1 MEPISRI
8 DVAANRLYFRG
19 YDVTELSEKFDY
31 ESVLFLLI
39 KGRLP
44 SKSEHRELTE
54 KLISFRE
61 YYREDISSL
70 VVLAHRFDQIRE
82 ENQLDNLDTL
92 LAFAS
97 LAPLVVAHEFGNL
110 YNRYIELPK
119 SNLGHVANFLWMTK
133 CKVPDE
139 KDLHDFQTSLI
150 LHMDDP
156 MNPSLSALSKVIH
169 DGQSASEAL
178 LAALAT
184 HIELLHHGAGTEA
197 MKMFEEIRNLD
208 NLRAY
213 LEMRIDSGLKI
224 FGLGHRIYQKK
235 DPRAIVLERILE
247 RRLSNTSEEWLLQV
261 IAQVTSEGY
270 SVLKNRKGIEAYP
283 NIDLYNAAVYSTFD
297 FPAEMNTKLF
307 AVSRV
312 AGWIAHIIEL
322 SAF

>member
-8 DVAANRLYFRG
+8 DVSANRLYFRG
-19 YDVTELSEKFDY
+19 HDVTELSENFDY

-39 KGRLP
+39 NGKLP
-44 SKSEHRELTE
+44 SESEHREFIE
-54 KLISFRE
+54 KLINLRLF
-61 YYREDISSL
+61 YREGISSL
-70 VVLAHRFDQIRE
+70 AVLAQRLSQIRE

-92 LAFAS
+92 LTFTS
-97 LAPLVVAHEFGNL
+97 LAPLVVAQEFGN
-110 YNRYIELPK
+110 RYDHRIERP
-119 SNLGHVANFLWMTK
+119 NNDLGYAANFLWMTK

-156 MNPSLSALSKVIH
+156 LNPSLSALSKVIH
-169 DGQSASEAL
+169 DGQSASDAL

-197 MKMFEEIRNLD
+197 MKMFEDIRTLD
-208 NLRAY
+208 NPRAY

-235 DPRAIVLERILE
+235 DPRATVLERILE

-261 IAQVTSEGY
+261 IEQVTIEGY
-270 SVLKNRKGIEAYP
+270 SVLRNRKGIEAYP
-283 NIDLYNAAVYSTFD
+283 NIDLYNAAVYSTFG

-307 AVSRV
+307 AVSRA
-312 AGWIAHIIEL
+312 AGWIAHIMEL
-322 SAF
+322 SSF

>member
-39 KGRLP
+39 KGNLP
-44 SKSEHRELTE
+44 SESENREFTE
-54 KLISFRE
+54 KMINLRQ

-70 VVLAHRFDQIRE
+70 DVLALRLAQIRE

-92 LAFAS
+92 LTFTS
-97 LAPLVVAHEFGNL
+97 ISPLVVAQEFGNQ
-110 YNRYIELPK
+110 YNHHIETP
-119 SNLGHVANFLWMTK
+119 NNDLGYAANFLWMTK
-133 CKVPDE
+133 CKFPKE
-139 KDLHDFQTSLI
+139 KDLRDFQTSLI

-169 DGQSASEAL
+169 DGQSVSDAL

-184 HIELLHHGAGTEA
+184 HIEVLHHGAGTEA
-197 MKMFEEIRNLD
+197 MRMFEDIRTLD
-208 NLRAY
+208 NPRAF

-247 RRLSNTSEEWLLQV
+247 KRLSGTSKEWLLQA

-270 SVLKNRKGIEAYP
+270 SVLKNRKGVEAYP
-283 NIDLYNAAVYSTFD
+283 NIDLYNAAVYSTFG
-297 FPAEMNTKLF
+297 FPAKMNTELF
-307 AVSRV
+307 AISRA

-322 SAF
+322 SVF